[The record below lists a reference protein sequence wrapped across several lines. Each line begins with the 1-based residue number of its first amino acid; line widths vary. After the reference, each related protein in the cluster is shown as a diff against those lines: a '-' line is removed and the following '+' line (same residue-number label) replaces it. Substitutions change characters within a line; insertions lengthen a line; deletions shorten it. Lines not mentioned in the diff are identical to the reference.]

1 MIKKINY
8 WKRIISAYLFNN
20 SSQLSFWHEEPKRN
34 NYNKNELSQYYMVF
48 SKKADYKDIL
58 DHLGVPLLNYHG
70 VIGKQYN
77 PIAISQWG
85 LGNYNK
91 WKNGKDEK
99 YYDKFI
105 ISADWLVKNLKKNSH
120 GIYVWMH
127 EFDFEYRDLLE
138 SPWYS
143 GLAQGQGLSVL
154 VRAYKE
160 TQNDAY
166 LRVMKKILI
175 SFKTD
180 VRDGGVNYKD
190 NESNLWIEEYIVNP
204 PTHILNGF
212 IWGMWGLR
220 DYYIYFN
227 DKEIKKIFNKY
238 SETISKN
245 LGKYDLGYWSRYEIS
260 GTFLPMIA
268 SKFYHK
274 LHICQLKIMFD
285 LTKEKKYKYYS
296 DKWENYLNNRF
307 FNLIALFNKIIF
319 KVFYY

>member
-1 MIKKINY
+1 MIKRFNY
-8 WKRIISAYLFNN
+8 WRRIISAYLFNN
-20 SSQLSFWHEEPKRN
+20 SSQLSFWHEEPRIN
-34 NYNKNELSQYYMVF
+34 NYDKNEISHYYMVF
-48 SKKADYKDIL
+48 SKKADYEDNL
-58 DHLGVPLLNYHG
+58 DDKGVPLLNYHG

-91 WKNGKDEK
+91 WKNKKDKK

-105 ISADWLVKNLKKNSH
+105 ISADWLVENLKKNSH

-180 VRDGGVNYKD
+180 VWDGGVNYKD

-285 LTKEKKYKYYS
+285 LTKEKKYRYYS

>member
-1 MIKKINY
+1 MIKRINY
-8 WKRIISAYLFNN
+8 WKRIISAYLSNK
-20 SSQLSFWHEEPKRN
+20 SSQLSFWHEEPMIN
-34 NYNKNELSQYYMVF
+34 DYDKNEISQYYMVF
-48 SKKADYKDIL
+48 SKKADYEDIR
-58 DHLGVPLLNYHG
+58 DDVGVPMLNYHG

-91 WKNGKDEK
+91 WKNGEGRKH
-99 YYDKFI
+99 YDKFM
-105 ISADWLVKNLKKNSH
+105 ISADWLVENLKENSY

-127 EFDFEYRDLLE
+127 EFDFEYRDLLK

-160 TQNDAY
+160 TKNDTY
-166 LRVMKKILI
+166 LEVMEKILI

-180 VRDGGVNYKD
+180 VDEGGVNFKD
-190 NESNLWIEEYIVNP
+190 DESNLWIEEYIVKP

-212 IWGMWGLR
+212 IWGLWGLR
-220 DYYIYFN
+220 DYYVYFN
-227 DKEIKKIFNKY
+227 DEEIKKIFNKY

-245 LGKYDLGYWSRYEIS
+245 LKRYDLGYWSRYEIS

-268 SKFYHK
+268 SRFYHK

-285 LTKEKKYKYYS
+285 LTKETKYKYYS
-296 DKWENYLNNRF
+296 GKWENYLNNRF

>member
-1 MIKKINY
+1 
-8 WKRIISAYLFNN
+8 
-20 SSQLSFWHEEPKRN
+20 
-34 NYNKNELSQYYMVF
+34 MVF
-48 SKKADYKDIL
+48 SKKADFKDIL
-58 DHLGVPLLNYHG
+58 DDIGVPMLNYHG

-91 WKNGKDEK
+91 WKNEKDKK
-99 YYDKFI
+99 YYNNFI
-105 ISADWLVKNLKKNSH
+105 ISADWLVENLEKNSH

-160 TQNDAY
+160 TKNDTY
-166 LRVMKKILI
+166 LEVMEKILI

-180 VRDGGVNYKD
+180 VNEGGVNFKD

-227 DKEIKKIFNKY
+227 DEEIKKFFNKY

-245 LGKYDLGYWSRYEIS
+245 LERYDLGYWSRYEIS

-268 SKFYHK
+268 SRFYHK